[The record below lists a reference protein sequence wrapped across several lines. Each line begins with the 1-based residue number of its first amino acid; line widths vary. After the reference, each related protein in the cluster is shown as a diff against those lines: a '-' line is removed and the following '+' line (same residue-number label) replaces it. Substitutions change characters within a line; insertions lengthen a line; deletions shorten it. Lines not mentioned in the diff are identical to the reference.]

1 MRRKCLVV
9 VALSFLSAGGRA
21 FAADYT
27 LDQLIDTALARSK
40 QLASV
45 KREIEKTEEQI
56 REAYGSAMPKISAS
70 VNVSHAFAQYIPYDF
85 GGGYDS
91 ATFVNNMMGSYD
103 QASQD
108 PRLSDDERSL
118 LLKLGPT
125 ITGVTINQLTGML
138 DMNLPKNTTAFSLS
152 LNQPI
157 FAQGKVRVGLK
168 IATAY
173 MSTLRRKYDGEKRKI
188 IGAVTGVYL
197 GALMARKNV
206 EIQQESVTLAQETHR
221 LTVIRHAI
229 GKATEFD
236 TLSSRLRLENALIE
250 LDKAQSDCS
259 MAYETLIVQCGLS
272 EPASTFA
279 VSGDLPVPPF
289 DLTLDESL
297 AKMHESNDQIAQ
309 LTGGEAVQNELVN
322 FARTDYFPLVYA
334 GGSLSRIG
342 QFDDLNSSRWGNDQK
357 VFVGLSWEIF
367 SGFTR
372 RHKLRQKA
380 ADRDIF
386 LLSKKQAIDGLE
398 LATRNA
404 FEKVRVNRKRYL
416 AMSSVITLAEKGYTI
431 AKKSFEIGS
440 GTQIDMQNAELELN
454 KSRLACNA
462 LLLSYNTA
470 LIELKLL
477 LGSL

>member
-1 MRRKCLVV
+1 MRKKCCVA
-9 VALSFLSAGGRA
+9 VALFVLSTVGRLFAGN
-21 FAADYT
+21 YT
-27 LDQLIDTALARSK
+27 LDRLIDTALVRSK

-45 KREIEKTEEQI
+45 KREIDKTEAQI
-56 REAYGSAMPKISAS
+56 REAYGNAMPKISAS
-70 VNVSHAFAQYIPYDF
+70 VNISHAFAQYIPYDF
-85 GGGYDS
+85 GGSYDS
-91 ATFVNNMMGSYD
+91 ATFVNNMTASYN

-118 LLKLGPT
+118 LLKLGPS
-125 ITGVTINQLTGML
+125 ITGVTINQLTGMF

-168 IATAY
+168 IAHSYLA
-173 MSTLRRKYDGEKRKI
+173 TLQCKYDGERRKI
-188 IGAVTGVYL
+188 IGTVTGVYF

-206 EIQQESVTLAQETHR
+206 EIQRESVKLARETHR
-221 LTVIRHAI
+221 LTKIRYAI

-250 LDKAQSDCS
+250 LEKAQSDCS

-272 EPASTFA
+272 ESTATFT
-279 VSGDLPVPPF
+279 VSGDLPTPEF
-289 DLTLDESL
+289 NLSLDEAL

-309 LTGGEAVQNELVN
+309 LAGGEAVQNELVN
-322 FARTDYFPLVYA
+322 LARTDYLPLVYA

-342 QFDDLNSSRWGNDQK
+342 QFDDPNSSRWGNDQK
-357 VFVGLSWEIF
+357 VFVGLSWELF

-380 ADRDIF
+380 ADRDMF
-386 LLSKKQAIDGLE
+386 LLTKKQAIEGLE

-404 FEKVRVNRKRYL
+404 YEKVRVNRKRYL
-416 AMSSVITLAEKGYTI
+416 AMSGVITLAEKGYTI

-440 GTQIDMQNAELELN
+440 GTQIDMQNAEFELN
-454 KSRLACNA
+454 KSRLAGNA
-462 LLLSYNTA
+462 LLLGYNSA